1 MHKSRNLTNIVFLFA
16 TSGKDVRLYNKTISY
31 CHMKKSIIY
40 TGTGDKGTTSLVGE
54 RVSKA
59 HQRIESYGTVD
70 ELNSFIGLLIT
81 SLEEKADQDFLL
93 FIQHKLFTIG
103 SYLATDQENTELKV
117 ESKVMPETITRIERE
132 IDRLDNELPK
142 MRNFILPG
150 GSRPASLA
158 HVCRTV
164 CRRAER
170 QIYRLAETIPVEEPV
185 LVFINRLSDY
195 LFVLARKECIR
206 NNGKEIIW
214 DYTCI

>member
-1 MHKSRNLTNIVFLFA
+1 
-16 TSGKDVRLYNKTISY
+16 
-31 CHMKKSIIY
+31 MKKSIIY
-40 TGTGDKGTTSLVGE
+40 TGTGDKGTTSLVGGE

-103 SYLATDQENTELKV
+103 SYLATDQENTELKI

-185 LVFINRLSDY
+185 LVFINRLSDICVFWHVRNAY
-195 LFVLARKECIR
+195 GIMAKKLSGIILASKEYCFIFAENLR
-206 NNGKEIIW
+206 
-214 DYTCI
+214 T